1 MKKEEKFIL
10 WFKEITHKDVPLV
23 GGKNAS
29 LGEMYRTLTKKGIN
43 IPNGF
48 ALTAYAYFYFLEK
61 AGLKQKLKELF
72 TNFDSRNIKQLQE
85 VGETI
90 RNLIL
95 KAKFPE
101 ELKKEIVKNYKK
113 LSQIYKQK
121 NVDVAVRSSATAED
135 LPTASFAGQQE
146 TYLNVQGEEEL
157 LKAVKKCIAS
167 LFTDRAIAYREE
179 KGFDHLKIALS
190 VGIQKMVRSD
200 LASSGVMFTLD
211 TETGFPNVVLIN
223 SIWGVGEM
231 IVKGRIT
238 PDEFF
243 VFKPALKKGY
253 KAIIVKNLGR
263 KTKKLVYNKKGG
275 LKEVSVS
282 PELQLKFSL
291 TDQEILTLARWG
303 CLIEE
308 HYSKLAKKWMPQDI
322 EWAKDGKTG
331 QLFIVQ
337 SRPETVHA
345 HKKGTI
351 YEEYQIKTKKEPIL
365 RGIAI
370 GDKIGEG
377 KVRVIESVK
386 KMSEFQKGEILVT
399 RMTDPDWVPVMKIA
413 SAIVTDEGSKTC
425 HAAIVSRELGIPCI
439 VGTQFATKV
448 LKTGE
453 YVTVDCTQGLKGRV
467 FLGRVPYKVK
477 RYNLEKLPKPKTKIV
492 VNIGAPEIAFKTSFL
507 PVEGVGLAREEF
519 IIAQKIKVHPLALYY
534 YKQLKQGRIDKLPLV
549 RKVSQKEIQKLV
561 KKIEEITVEHK
572 DKKEYFVKE
581 LAEGIGQIA
590 AAFWPNEVIVRFSD
604 FKTNEYA
611 QLVGGDLFEPEEDNP
626 MIGWRGASRYYDPRF
641 APAFSMECQA
651 IKRVRDVFGL
661 KNISVMIPFCR
672 TPEEG
677 KKVLDLM
684 VKNGLKRGKDG
695 IKVYVM
701 CEIPS
706 NVILADEFLKIFD
719 GMSIGSNDLTQLTL
733 GMDRD
738 NAQIAHIGDE
748 RNEAVKKLIR
758 EVIRKCREK
767 KKYVGICGDAPST
780 FVEFAKF
787 LEKEKIEAISLSPD
801 AVIKTIIQ
809 LAKKK

>member
-291 TDQEILTLARWG
+291 TDQEILTLAKWG

>member
-549 RKVSQKEIQKLV
+549 KNVSQKEIQKLV

-684 VKNGLKRGKDG
+684 AKNGLKRGKDG
-695 IKVYVM
+695 VKVYVM

>member
-10 WFKEITHKDVPLV
+10 WFKEITHKDVPFV

-61 AGLKQKLKELF
+61 AGLKQKLKESF

-95 KAKFPE
+95 KAEFPE

-157 LKAVKKCIAS
+157 QKAVKKCIAS

-291 TDQEILTLARWG
+291 TDQEILTLAKWG

-337 SRPETVHA
+337 SRPETVHT

-453 YVTVDCTQGLKGRV
+453 YITVDCTQGLKGRV
-467 FLGRVPYKVK
+467 FAGKVPYKIK

-519 IIAQKIKVHPLALYY
+519 IIAQKIRVHPLALYY
-534 YKQLKQGRIDKLPLV
+534 YKQLKQGRINKLPLV
-549 RKVSQKEIQKLV
+549 RKFSQKEIQKLV

-590 AAFWPNEVIVRFSD
+590 AAFWPYEVIVRFSD

-611 QLVGGDLFEPEEDNP
+611 QLVGGELFEPEEENP
-626 MIGWRGASRYYDPRF
+626 MIGWRGASRYHDPRF
-641 APAFSMECQA
+641 APAFSMECLA

-661 KNISVMIPFCR
+661 KNVSVMIPFCR

-677 KKVLDLM
+677 EKVLDLM
-684 VKNGLKRGKDG
+684 AKNGLKRGKDG

-758 EVIRKCREK
+758 DVIRKCKEK

-780 FVEFAKF
+780 FIEFARF
-787 LEKEKIEAISLSPD
+787 LEKEKIDAMSLSPD
-801 AVIKTIIQ
+801 AVIRTI
-809 LAKKK
+809 LKLTKRT

>member
-10 WFKEITHKDVPLV
+10 WFKEISHKDVPLV

-95 KAKFPE
+95 KAEFPK

-157 LKAVKKCIAS
+157 QKAVKKCIAS

-291 TDQEILTLARWG
+291 TDQEILTLAKWG

-337 SRPETVHA
+337 SRPETVHT

-453 YVTVDCTQGLKGRV
+453 YITVDCTQGLKGRV
-467 FLGRVPYKVK
+467 FAGKVPYKIK

-519 IIAQKIKVHPLALYY
+519 IIAQKIRVHPLALYY
-534 YKQLKQGRIDKLPLV
+534 YKQLKQGRINKLPLV
-549 RKVSQKEIQKLV
+549 RKFSQKEIQKLV

-590 AAFWPNEVIVRFSD
+590 AAFWPYEVIVRFSD

-626 MIGWRGASRYYDPRF
+626 MLGWRGASRYYDPRF
-641 APAFSMECQA
+641 APAFSMECLA

-661 KNISVMIPFCR
+661 KNVSVMIPFCR

-677 KKVLDLM
+677 EKVLDLM
-684 VKNGLKRGKDG
+684 AKNGLKRGKDG

-758 EVIRKCREK
+758 DVIRKCKEK

-780 FVEFAKF
+780 FIEFARF
-787 LEKEKIEAISLSPD
+787 LEKEKIDAMSLSPD
-801 AVIKTIIQ
+801 AVIRTI
-809 LAKKK
+809 LKLTKRT

>member
-10 WFKEITHKDVPLV
+10 WFKEITHKDVPFV

-95 KAKFPE
+95 KAEFPE

-146 TYLNVQGEEEL
+146 TYLNIQGEEEL

-337 SRPETVHA
+337 SRPETVHT

-453 YVTVDCTQGLKGRV
+453 YITVDCTQGLKGRV
-467 FLGRVPYKVK
+467 FAGKVPYKIK

-519 IIAQKIKVHPLALYY
+519 IIAQKIRVHPLALYY
-534 YKQLKQGRIDKLPLV
+534 YKQLKQGRINKLPLV
-549 RKVSQKEIQKLV
+549 RKFSQKEIQKLV

-590 AAFWPNEVIVRFSD
+590 AAFWPYEVIVRFSD

-611 QLVGGDLFEPEEDNP
+611 QLVGGELFEPEEENP
-626 MIGWRGASRYYDPRF
+626 MIGWRGASRYHDPRF
-641 APAFSMECQA
+641 APAFSMECLA

-661 KNISVMIPFCR
+661 KNVSVMIPFCR

-677 KKVLDLM
+677 EKVLDLM
-684 VKNGLKRGKDG
+684 AKNGLKRGKDG

-758 EVIRKCREK
+758 DVIRKCKEK

-780 FVEFAKF
+780 FIEFARF
-787 LEKEKIEAISLSPD
+787 LEKEKIDAMSLSPD
-801 AVIKTIIQ
+801 AVIRTI
-809 LAKKK
+809 LKLTKRT